1 LSGVTSWHTG
11 ENFSLGEGDQADL
24 GNTFDTERPNYAP
37 NAPGCN
43 NNPYA
48 NQSVSQWINLNCF
61 TASTYGTVGNNGRNN
76 LLAPGYA
83 ETDIG
88 LTKNT
93 RINERLTLQFRAE
106 IFNIFNHPNFSVP
119 GIFGTGPTIINAGTS
134 CGPTTTYG
142 SAAATAS
149 GAPLVRVVNL
159 SKEFAAGSTG
169 IIGGK
174 KLSIKAVAGVNLE
187 IQPGETLGLVGESGS
202 GKSTLGRLIL
212 KLLEPT
218 EGAVY
223 FDGRDLS
230 TLGRAELRT
239 LRQQMQL
246 VFQDPYASLN
256 PRMRVRSIVGEGIEI
271 HNLARGSEKER
282 RIAEL
287 LAMVGMSADAM
298 DRLPHEFSG
307 GQRQRIGIARALAVN
322 PRFLVLDEP
331 VSALDVSI
339 QAQIINLLQDLQEKL
354 KLTYLFIAHDLRV
367 VEHIS
372 NRVAIMY
379 LGKIVEIASRDEIY
393 LNPRHPYTRA
403 LLSAIPTIDTTNKPE
418 RIKLPGEMPSPM
430 NPPSGCAFHP
440 RCPYAKDVCTNVEPK
455 LESGRGGHAVACH
468 VFPAP

>member
-1 LSGVTSWHTG
+1 
-11 ENFSLGEGDQADL
+11 
-24 GNTFDTERPNYAP
+24 
-37 NAPGCN
+37 
-43 NNPYA
+43 
-48 NQSVSQWINLNCF
+48 
-61 TASTYGTVGNNGRNN
+61 
-76 LLAPGYA
+76 
-83 ETDIG
+83 
-88 LTKNT
+88 
-93 RINERLTLQFRAE
+93 
-106 IFNIFNHPNFSVP
+106 
-119 GIFGTGPTIINAGTS
+119 
-134 CGPTTTYG
+134 
-142 SAAATAS
+142 
-149 GAPLVRVVNL
+149 
-159 SKEFAAGSTG
+159 
-169 IIGGK
+169 
-174 KLSIKAVAGVNLE
+174 
-187 IQPGETLGLVGESGS
+187 
-202 GKSTLGRLIL
+202 
-212 KLLEPT
+212 
-218 EGAVY
+218 
-223 FDGRDLS
+223 
-230 TLGRAELRT
+230 
-239 LRQQMQL
+239 
-246 VFQDPYASLN
+246 QDPYASLN

-271 HNLARGSEKER
+271 HKLARGKEKED

-379 LGKIVEIASRDEIY
+379 LGKIVEIATRDEIY

-403 LLSAIPTIDTTNKPE
+403 LLSAIPTIDTAHRPE

-455 LESGRGGHAVACH
+455 LETGRGGHAVSCH